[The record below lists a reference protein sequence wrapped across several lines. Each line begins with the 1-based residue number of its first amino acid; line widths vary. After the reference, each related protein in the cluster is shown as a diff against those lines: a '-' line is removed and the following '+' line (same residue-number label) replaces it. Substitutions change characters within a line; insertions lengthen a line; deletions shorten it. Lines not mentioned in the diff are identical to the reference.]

1 MNEEFLTVKDVA
13 SKLGIKQVTVY
24 KYIREGKLKGSYFKI
39 GGIYRFQ
46 RDLLDGI
53 IEGMIERDKVE

>member
-1 MNEEFLTVKDVA
+1 MDSEFLTVKQVA
-13 SKLGIKQVTVY
+13 EKLGIKTVTVY
-24 KYIREGKLKGSYFKI
+24 KYLREGKLRGSYFKI

-53 IEGMIERDKVE
+53 IEGMIERD